1 MRKLSSCLLITIALV
16 LAAPSQSAQAGGK
29 STANGQ
35 HFPNAVITTRTT
47 SNGNG
52 VKAATSAK
60 ITVRKAGSKG
70 QY

>member
-16 LAAPSQSAQAGGK
+16 LAAPSQSALAGGK

-52 VKAATSAK
+52 VKTATSAK
-60 ITVRKAGSKG
+60 ITHRKSG
-70 QY
+70 QDQY

>member
-1 MRKLSSCLLITIALV
+1 MWKLSASLLIAIALV
-16 LAAPSQSAQAGGK
+16 LAAPSQSALAGGK

-35 HFPNAVITTRTT
+35 HFPDALITTRTT

-60 ITVRKAGSKG
+60 ITHRKAGKG